1 MHVCDTY
8 ASIGSAFS
16 CQEPDAQYAPGQLEY
31 FFFLFSAVILVVTV
45 LGGKEGVRST
55 YDGQISPISS
65 RGTGILTSQGSERK
79 GGYKE
84 SEGGDRGKDRG
95 RGEPTISACSTRKFV
110 LVRREG

>member
-1 MHVCDTY
+1 MLLGNL
-8 ASIGSAFS
+8 SI
-16 CQEPDAQYAPGQLEY
+16 

-79 GGYKE
+79 GGHKE

-95 RGEPTISACSTRKFV
+95 WGEPTISACSTRKFV